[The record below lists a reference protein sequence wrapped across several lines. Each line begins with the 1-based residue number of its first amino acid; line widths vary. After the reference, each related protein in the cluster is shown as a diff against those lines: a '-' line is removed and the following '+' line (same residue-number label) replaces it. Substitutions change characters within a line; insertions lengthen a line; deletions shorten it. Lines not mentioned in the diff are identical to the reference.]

1 MDANSQAS
9 KTALM
14 VAGYR
19 ALASARPNPVCSDPW
34 AAGLAGE
41 EGIALAKKFSTAFRH
56 MELWIAVRTGFID
69 EVLRQ
74 CVEVEGYSQ
83 VVILGAGFDSRAARL
98 ARPGLR
104 FFEVDHPATQED
116 KRARLSALSDYPI
129 ESAAFAGCDFES
141 EGDPVAAL
149 IEAGLDASAPALVV
163 WEGVTPYL
171 SEPAIRTTA
180 KQIASGLDERSTLIF
195 DYVSKKLV
203 QDGDLPEADQ
213 QAKDQIRDMGEPMRW
228 GTNNPLPLL
237 FDSGFRHVRT
247 VNFEEACLSLTQSYE
262 RERAFRFQSMAMA
275 SCASWPRF

>member
-19 ALASARPNPVCSDPW
+19 ALASARESPVCSDPW
-34 AAGLAGE
+34 AAGLAGD
-41 EGIALAKKFSTAFRH
+41 EGVALAEKFSTSYRH

-69 EVLRQ
+69 EVLRH
-74 CVEVEGYSQ
+74 CVDAEGFSQ

-116 KRARLSALSDYPI
+116 KRERLAALSDYPI
-129 ESAAFAGCDFES
+129 EAATFAGCDFES
-141 EGDPVAAL
+141 EGDPIEAL
-149 IEAGLDASAPALVV
+149 VKAGLDPEAPALVV

-171 SEPAIRTTA
+171 SEEAVRTTA
-180 KQIASGLDERSTLIF
+180 RQIATGLHERSTLIF
-195 DYVSKKLV
+195 DYVNKKLV
-203 QDGDLPEADQ
+203 QDGKLPEADQ

-247 VNFEEACLSLTQSYE
+247 VNFEEACLSLTQTYE
-262 RERAFRFQSMAMA
+262 RERAFRFQSMAVA
-275 SCASWPRF
+275 SRATWPRF